1 MHLFIF
7 VKFGQKTAY
16 VGAGRRERART
27 LGAFTPARGSS
38 KTDMLQDA
46 APSRWTSRRL
56 GSSRAR
62 RVLGVALAGIVALTA
77 GHANAGDAVHVVS
90 KGQTLDAIARR
101 YHVTVDALRE
111 ANELRRGQHIHP
123 GLSLVIPGK
132 TPKAKPKQAATVP
145 LKKSAKADVPPP
157 KGAKPGSNSRGAAPR
172 APAHDESVPRA
183 GKQNAKRL
191 GWVRLTRDGE
201 TVELQLLTRH
211 GRVVPA
217 ALPMLSRMLRHRTG
231 QKTPIDPRL
240 ATLIGMVS
248 SHFGGRAIHV
258 VSGFR
263 PYSPIQYTP
272 HSNHNLGRAVDFR
285 VEGIANTTTR
295 DFCRTLQNAGV
306 GYYPNSTFVHL
317 DARAGKAY
325 WVDYS
330 KPGDA
335 PKYDGPDGSEP
346 SDDDASSAGDGSS
359 DTQPAKPQAIDK
371 RRITDTARE

>member
-1 MHLFIF
+1 MPH
-7 VKFGQKTAY
+7 
-16 VGAGRRERART
+16 
-27 LGAFTPARGSS
+27 
-38 KTDMLQDA
+38 DA
-46 APSRWTSRRL
+46 APSRWIPRRL
-56 GSSRAR
+56 ESSCAR
-62 RVLGVALAGIVALTA
+62 RVLGAALATLVTLAA
-77 GHANAGDAVHVVS
+77 GYAGAGDAVHVVT

-101 YHVTVDALRE
+101 YHVTVGALRE

-132 TPKAKPKQAATVP
+132 PPKAKPKPLASDQ
-145 LKKSAKADVPPP
+145 LKKSAKADPPP
-157 KGAKPGSNSRGAAPR
+157 KGAKPGSRRAAPR
-172 APAHDESVPRA
+172 APAHEESPPRA
-183 GKQNAKRL
+183 DKRKAKRP

-217 ALPMLSRMLRHRTG
+217 ALPVLSRMLRHRTG

-240 ATLIGMVS
+240 ATLIAMVS

-285 VEGIANTTTR
+285 VEGVANTTTR

-330 KPGDA
+330 RPGDA
-335 PKYDGPDGSEP
+335 PKYDGPEGSDP
-346 SDDDASSAGDGSS
+346 GDDEASSAADGSS
-359 DTQPAKPQAIDK
+359 NTQVTQPQTIDK
-371 RRITDTARE
+371 SRITDTVRE